1 MADRGPV
8 DDTLPGALNR
18 TRFSAALEHRC
29 RRARA
34 VHVAV
39 PVLLTDA
46 SAPPGITGLC
56 NPS

>member
-1 MADRGPV
+1 MADRGLV

-18 TRFSAALEHRC
+18 TRSSAALEHRY

-39 PVLLTDA
+39 PVLLADV
-46 SAPPGITGLC
+46 SAPPGIPGRF